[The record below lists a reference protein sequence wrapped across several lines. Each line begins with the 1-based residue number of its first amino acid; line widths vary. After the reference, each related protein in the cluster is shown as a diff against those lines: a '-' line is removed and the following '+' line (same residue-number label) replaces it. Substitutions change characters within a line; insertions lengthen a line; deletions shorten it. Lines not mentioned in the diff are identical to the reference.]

1 MTPSKNYT
9 APKNPNCTT
18 TFFLVPDVKNDYHD
32 YSGHRG
38 LEVGMSTHRWTVA
51 EAKAKFSEV
60 IDRAESDGPQ
70 TITRNGRTTAVIVAA
85 SEWERKTK
93 RKGTLAD
100 FFAASPLRGSGVQI
114 KRLRGRV
121 RKVDL

>member
-1 MTPSKNYT
+1 MTIMT
-9 APKNPNCTT
+9 IITI
-18 TFFLVPDVKNDYHD
+18 D
-32 YSGHRG
+32 G
-38 LEVGMSTHRWTVA
+38 EVGVSNHTWTVA

-70 TITRNGRTTAVIVAA
+70 TITRNGHTTAVIVAA
-85 SEWERKTK
+85 QEWERKTK

-114 KRLRGRV
+114 KRLRGRL
-121 RKVDL
+121 RKAGL